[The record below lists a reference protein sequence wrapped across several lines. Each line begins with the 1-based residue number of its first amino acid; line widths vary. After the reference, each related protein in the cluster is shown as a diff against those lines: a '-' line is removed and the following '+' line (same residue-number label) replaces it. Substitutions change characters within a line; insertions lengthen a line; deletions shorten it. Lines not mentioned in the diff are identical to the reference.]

1 MEDEI
6 GKTNIVIKKKPIHKD
21 ENNQYL
27 QIINYQSREVNQTIF
42 HVPQAPF
49 PPPLYWG
56 AMKKKKSPNQGPK
69 SPIVASRK
77 RRKNTC
83 NEQEKKNSYAI

>member
-49 PPPLYWG
+49 PPPRCIGEQWRKKITKPRSQISNRSLQ
-56 AMKKKKSPNQGPK
+56 KKKKK
-69 SPIVASRK
+69 
-77 RRKNTC
+77 
-83 NEQEKKNSYAI
+83 YM